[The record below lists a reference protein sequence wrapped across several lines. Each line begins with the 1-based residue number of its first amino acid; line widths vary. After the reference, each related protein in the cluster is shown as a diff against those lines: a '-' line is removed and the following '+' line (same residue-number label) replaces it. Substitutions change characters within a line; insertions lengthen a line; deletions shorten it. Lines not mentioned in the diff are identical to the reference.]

1 MTDIETDLEQFL
13 IQRECET
20 LSIDYARHL
29 DFRNYDAF
37 VDLFTEDL
45 HLDAG
50 SPIDGKENLRRAMAR
65 RPDRLRSSHVLTNI
79 HVEVLDSN
87 TATGIAYLS
96 LYRHIGAESE
106 LSEPVEFS
114 APAAVGHYT
123 DRFERTPEGFRIAS
137 RVLSFAF
144 RNSAKF

>member
-1 MTDIETDLEQFL
+1 MADSETDLEQFL
-13 IQRECET
+13 IQRECEA

-29 DFRNYDAF
+29 DFKNYDAF
-37 VDLFTEDL
+37 IDLFTDDL

-50 SPIDGKENLRRAMAR
+50 GPIDGKEHLRRAMAR
-65 RPDRLRSSHVLTNI
+65 RPDSLRSSHVLTNI
-79 HVEVLDSN
+79 HVDVLDSVS
-87 TATGIAYLS
+87 ATGIAYLS

-106 LSEPVEFS
+106 LPEPVEFS

-123 DRFERTPEGFRIAS
+123 DKFVRTSEGFRIAS

>member
-1 MTDIETDLEQFL
+1 MTDIETKLDQYL

-20 LSIDYARHL
+20 LSIAYARHL
-29 DFRNYDAF
+29 DFKDYDAF
-37 VDLFTEDL
+37 VDLFTDDL

-50 SPIDGKENLRRAMAR
+50 GPIDGKDNLRRAMAR
-65 RPDRLRSSHVLTNI
+65 RPDKLRSSHVLSNI
-79 HVEVLDSN
+79 HIEVLDSN

-96 LYRHIGAESE
+96 LYRHIGTESE
-106 LSEPVEFS
+106 LPEPVEFS

-123 DRFERTPEGFRIAS
+123 DKFVRTSDGFRIAS
-137 RVLSFAF
+137 RVLSLAF